1 MSASMSENVA
11 SYTGSVASAASPI
24 AICTPA
30 RSRIGSAIAS
40 MRRRTARPPSA
51 SPRMKAAS
59 ISSNECVDAPS
70 TSESIRIQLIS

>member
-1 MSASMSENVA
+1 MSEKLA

-24 AICTPA
+24 AICTAA
-30 RSRIGSAIAS
+30 RSRIGSGVAS

-51 SPRMKAAS
+51 KPRMKAAS